1 MNIHSKISIVLFST
15 VLVCSGCQTVQKVS
29 TGVNKTT
36 DKVKNLVGLG
46 EKKAPE
52 IDKKGIVDVSKA
64 TLEKLEQMTINMP
77 IGQWVY
83 IENDLQGIYNLQ
95 NKSKNGE
102 MLFFRLTCKIP
113 SQKPSFSIQNKDG
126 QEILKAYDPQV
137 GQIQFLLDNKNYSN
151 PFDAINIK
159 KLEPFKAALKK
170 AKMIKIFNNSK
181 LYSFENGHA
190 ELLDKPVSCKE

>member
-52 IDKKGIVDVSKA
+52 IDKKGIVNVSKA

-137 GQIQFLLDNKNYSN
+137 GQIQFLLDNKNKTN
-151 PFDAINIK
+151 PFEANNIK
-159 KLEPFKAALKK
+159 KLEPFKAT
-170 AKMIKIFNNSK
+170 
-181 LYSFENGHA
+181 
-190 ELLDKPVSCKE
+190 

>member
-15 VLVCSGCQTVQKVS
+15 VLVCSGCQQTVQKVS

-95 NKSKNGE
+95 NKSKNGV
-102 MLFFRLTCKIP
+102 MLFLRLTCN
-113 SQKPSFSIQNKDG
+113 IQ
-126 QEILKAYDPQV
+126 
-137 GQIQFLLDNKNYSN
+137 
-151 PFDAINIK
+151 
-159 KLEPFKAALKK
+159 
-170 AKMIKIFNNSK
+170 
-181 LYSFENGHA
+181 
-190 ELLDKPVSCKE
+190 